1 MQNELI
7 KLIAAFFTAY
17 YLVNVIVLKLKVRLK
32 IQRRVKPFDCT
43 VCLSVWI
50 ALGLMLLPA
59 EISHWL
65 FVLFGA
71 GFLAQKIQ

>member
-1 MQNELI
+1 MQDELI
-7 KLIAAFFTAY
+7 RMFAGFLTAH
-17 YLVNVIVLKLKVRLK
+17 YLVNVVVMKIKVKLK
-32 IQRRVKPFDCT
+32 IQRRIKPFDCT

-50 ALGLMLLPA
+50 ALGLMLLPD

>member
-7 KLIAAFFTAY
+7 RMFAGFLTAH
-17 YLVNVIVLKLKVRLK
+17 YLVNVVVMRLKVKLK

-43 VCLSVWI
+43 VCLSVWM
-50 ALGLMLLPA
+50 ALCLWFTQVEVSQFL
-59 EISHWL
+59 I
-65 FVLFGA
+65 VLFGA